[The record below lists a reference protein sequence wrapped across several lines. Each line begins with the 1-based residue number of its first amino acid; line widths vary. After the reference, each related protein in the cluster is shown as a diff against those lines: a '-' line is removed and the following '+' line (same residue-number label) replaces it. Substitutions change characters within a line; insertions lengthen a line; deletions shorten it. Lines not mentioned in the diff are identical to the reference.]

1 MGMLRERMKA
11 DLMIQ
16 NLRPST
22 QKEYLRCCYRFAEH
36 YMRSPA
42 GLDTDDVR
50 GYLLHLLVERK
61 LKPTSMKVHIAAL
74 KFMYTVTLG
83 RPDVVK
89 SIRMPRV
96 PRKLPDILSGSE
108 VEKVLGTVASMK
120 YRAILMT
127 AYGAGLRISEACRLR
142 VEDIDSKRMI
152 IQVRD
157 GKGGHDRNSKLG
169 DRLLNVLRE
178 YYRWERPPRPYL
190 FPGQKPVKPISSES
204 VRKAL
209 RKAVEECGITKRVT
223 PHVFRHSFATHMHE
237 AGYDIR
243 TIQVL
248 LGHKSIRTTQLYA
261 QVSTHQI
268 SRTKSPL
275 DLLGTKEGEVL
286 G

>member
-11 DLMIQ
+11 DLKIQ
-16 NLRPST
+16 NLRRST
-22 QKEYLRCCYRFAEH
+22 QEEYLRCCHRFAAH
-36 YMRSPA
+36 YMRSPVE
-42 GLDTDDVR
+42 LDKDDVR
-50 GYLLHLLVERK
+50 GYLLHLLAVKK
-61 LKPTSMKVHIAAL
+61 LNPSSVKVQVAAL
-74 KFMYTVTLG
+74 KFLYRVTLG
-83 RPDVVK
+83 RPEVVE

-108 VEKVLGTVASMK
+108 VEKLLGTVESMK

-127 AYGAGLRISEACRLR
+127 AYGSGLRISEACRLR
-142 VEDIDSKRMI
+142 FEDIDSKRMI

-157 GKGGHDRNSKLG
+157 GKGGHDRSSKLG

-178 YYRWERPPRPYL
+178 YYRRERPTRPYL
-190 FPGQKPVKPISSES
+190 FPGQKPGKPISSES

-223 PHVFRHSFATHMHE
+223 PHVFRHSFATHLHE
-237 AGYDIR
+237 SGNDIR